1 VGQPGGGEG
10 VKILVVGS
18 GGREHALS
26 WALARSEGVSEV
38 AVSPGNAGTE
48 WSAGEGVACCYRL
61 NGDPVELA
69 GGFDLVVVGPE
80 APLVEGLAD
89 KLNGPPVFGPS
100 ARAAMIE
107 ASKDYAKKIMERKG
121 VPTARHKMV
130 ESVEDLGVFG
140 TPVVVKDD
148 GLAAGKGVGVFESL
162 DEAVEFYHDLKNRCE
177 RIFVEEYLEGPE
189 LSVLA
194 FCDGKNFSVMPP
206 ARDYKRRF
214 ENDQG
219 PNTGGMGAISP
230 VTDLPPGLLEQVS
243 SDVIGPVLEGLAE
256 DGAPFVGVLYAG
268 LKLTPSGPRV
278 LEFNCRFGDP
288 ETQVILPQFQ
298 GNLARLM
305 LSCAEGRL
313 NESQVAWSG
322 QAHTTVVLVSE
333 GYPGSYRKGFPISG
347 LDQSGLVFHAG
358 TSLKDLDVVTSGG
371 RVLAVVGSGVDLRDS
386 TQKAYELVQS
396 VSFQG
401 AGFRKDI
408 GS

>member
-1 VGQPGGGEG
+1 M
-10 VKILVVGS
+10 KILVVGS

-89 KLNGPPVFGPS
+89 KLNGTPVFGPS

-230 VTDLPPGLLEQVS
+230 VTDQSRHRSSPGSFGTGLL
-243 SDVIGPVLEGLAE
+243 GRYRACFG
-256 DGAPFVGVLYAG
+256 GVGRRRRALRGSAV
-268 LKLTPSGPRV
+268 R
-278 LEFNCRFGDP
+278 R
-288 ETQVILPQFQ
+288 
-298 GNLARLM
+298 
-305 LSCAEGRL
+305 
-313 NESQVAWSG
+313 SQADSVRA
-322 QAHTTVVLVSE
+322 Q
-333 GYPGSYRKGFPISG
+333 
-347 LDQSGLVFHAG
+347 
-358 TSLKDLDVVTSGG
+358 
-371 RVLAVVGSGVDLRDS
+371 GSGVQLSLRRSGDPGHS
-386 TQKAYELVQS
+386 APVPRQS
-396 VSFQG
+396 
-401 AGFRKDI
+401 R
-408 GS
+408 